1 MTCCSGQP
9 RATYQRCPQK
19 RTVTAAVNH
28 VDSSVLVV
36 DDDPDI
42 RDALVDVLS
51 DHGYD
56 ARAVANGR
64 EALDVLAQG
73 ALPRVILLDLMMP
86 IMDGVQFR
94 GQQLRD
100 PSLREVPVILISA
113 GNDLAE
119 QATSLGVIDSLRK
132 PLDLERLLR
141 CIARYATPSA

>member
-1 MTCCSGQP
+1 M
-9 RATYQRCPQK
+9 
-19 RTVTAAVNH
+19 NH

-51 DHGYD
+51 DHGYE
-56 ARAVANGR
+56 AHAVANGR
-64 EALDVLAQG
+64 EALDVLSQG
-73 ALPRVILLDLMMP
+73 ARPRVILLDLMMP
-86 IMDGVQFR
+86 VMDGVQFR
-94 GQQLRD
+94 SQQLRD

-119 QATSLGVIDSLRK
+119 HATSLGVTESLRK

-141 CIARYATPSA
+141 CIARYAGPSA